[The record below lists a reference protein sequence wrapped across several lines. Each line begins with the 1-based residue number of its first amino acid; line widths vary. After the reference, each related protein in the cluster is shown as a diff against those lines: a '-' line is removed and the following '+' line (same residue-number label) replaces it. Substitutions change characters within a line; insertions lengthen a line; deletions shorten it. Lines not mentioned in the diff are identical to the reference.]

1 MAIPVEYIGKQRRW
15 LQAGV
20 PTERANQS
28 MHESSLV
35 VSIANVHP
43 SATIQTVANAK
54 PIVREPRDRGRS
66 VPQES
71 AMRND
76 QTENEVTPKRR
87 TWVAAV
93 PRFVG
98 VAFVSWTLLAM
109 AVMVLIPL
117 DYPTEQADVDAA
129 TPWVFAFLVVGTLSL
144 ATLDTIQYRRRTLKE
159 AQNNGLDAEASKA
172 SLGNG

>member
-54 PIVREPRDRGRS
+54 PIVREPRDRGR
-66 VPQES
+66 P
-71 AMRND
+71 
-76 QTENEVTPKRR
+76 RR
-87 TWVAAV
+87 F
-93 PRFVG
+93 RF
-98 VAFVSWTLLAM
+98 
-109 AVMVLIPL
+109 
-117 DYPTEQADVDAA
+117 EQWIRSIRA
-129 TPWVFAFLVVGTLSL
+129 PIGHL
-144 ATLDTIQYRRRTLKE
+144 R
-159 AQNNGLDAEASKA
+159 KA
-172 SLGNG
+172 

>member
-66 VPQES
+66 TKKHRSPPLVHL
-71 AMRND
+71 
-76 QTENEVTPKRR
+76 RR
-87 TWVAAV
+87 QARAA
-93 PRFVG
+93 
-98 VAFVSWTLLAM
+98 
-109 AVMVLIPL
+109 
-117 DYPTEQADVDAA
+117 
-129 TPWVFAFLVVGTLSL
+129 
-144 ATLDTIQYRRRTLKE
+144 
-159 AQNNGLDAEASKA
+159 
-172 SLGNG
+172 

>member
-43 SATIQTVANAK
+43 SATIQTVTNSK

-66 VPQES
+66 
-71 AMRND
+71 
-76 QTENEVTPKRR
+76 
-87 TWVAAV
+87 
-93 PRFVG
+93 
-98 VAFVSWTLLAM
+98 
-109 AVMVLIPL
+109 
-117 DYPTEQADVDAA
+117 PTE
-129 TPWVFAFLVVGTLSL
+129 S
-144 ATLDTIQYRRRTLKE
+144 
-159 AQNNGLDAEASKA
+159 
-172 SLGNG
+172 